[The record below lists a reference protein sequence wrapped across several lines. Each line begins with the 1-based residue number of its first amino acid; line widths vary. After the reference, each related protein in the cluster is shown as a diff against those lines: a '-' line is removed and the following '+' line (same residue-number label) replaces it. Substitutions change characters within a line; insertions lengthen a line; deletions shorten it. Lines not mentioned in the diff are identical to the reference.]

1 MPAFLTMLLVTAEVF
16 KTKFGGQGKCVLGI
30 FALPGHHITSS
41 SSSSSSTDLSNGRR
55 IVIAVTQHD
64 HYYTGKQDE
73 ELSAET
79 TQDHVHEG
87 LQQLGFTVPREQIVI
102 VSG

>member
-1 MPAFLTMLLVTAEVF
+1 MFN
-16 KTKFGGQGKCVLGI
+16 TKFRDRGSVRWVFLHFQASILYLY
-30 FALPGHHITSS
+30 LPPSS
-41 SSSSSSTDLSNGRR
+41 PFSSNTSSTDLSNGRR